1 MKRLLAILFFL
12 ALPASAAQVLT
23 MTTEQKIVLTFPAP
37 VTVTSIQPRWQFQKC
52 WDTSLVLAGD
62 GKSVTVNS
70 GLTPCM
76 DFLTLYF
83 IGTVSGV
90 EKNIAKNFW
99 VEIVDE
105 KGAQATITVGSA
117 VAK

>member
-1 MKRLLAILFFL
+1 MKRLLVVLFLL
-12 ALPASAAQVLT
+12 AFPAYAAQTLT
-23 MTTEQKIVLTFPAP
+23 MTTQQKIVLTFPAT
-37 VTVTSIQPRWQFQKC
+37 VTVASIQPRWQFEKC
-52 WDTSLVLAGD
+52 FDVGFVLAAD

-70 GLTPCM
+70 GATPCT

-83 IGTVSGV
+83 IGTVSGIQR
-90 EKNIAKNFW
+90 NIAKNFW

-105 KGAQATITVGSA
+105 KGSQATVTVGTA